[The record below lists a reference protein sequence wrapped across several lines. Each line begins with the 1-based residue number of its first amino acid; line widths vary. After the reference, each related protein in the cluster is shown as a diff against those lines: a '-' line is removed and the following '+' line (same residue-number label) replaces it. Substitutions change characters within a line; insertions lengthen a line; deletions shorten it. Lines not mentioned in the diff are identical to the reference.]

1 MIHFPAIFLFLQS
14 DILTMLTL
22 QDYQNIIKERIKL
35 ESFDG
40 TPGEL
45 YEPINYTM
53 NLGGKRLRPSIT
65 LMACDIFDGR
75 VEEAVDAALGLETFH
90 NFTLLHDDI
99 MDEAP
104 IRRGKPTVYKE
115 WNSNRAILSGDTMMV
130 LAYDF
135 LLNSP
140 KDLLHRLFT
149 IFNRVGKEVCEG
161 QQYDMNFE
169 TKLNVSIPEYLEM
182 IRLKTAVLIGGSMK
196 VGAIIARASE
206 EKCQQIYDFGEN
218 IGMAFQLQDDLLD
231 VFGDTS
237 VFGKSTGGD
246 IRTNK
251 KTYLYLKALEVAS
264 ANDKNK
270 LVALY
275 QTHPQDSTQKVE
287 EVIGLFNKYEI
298 SRLTRDLM
306 EEYYQKAISCL
317 DLLNL
322 EKEKHEVL
330 VGLADVL
337 MKRNS

>member
-1 MIHFPAIFLFLQS
+1 
-14 DILTMLTL
+14 MLTL
-22 QDYQNIIKERIKL
+22 QDYQNIIKERIEV

-40 TPGEL
+40 TPREL
-45 YEPINYTM
+45 YEPISYTM

-65 LMACDIFDGR
+65 LMACDVFNGK

-104 IRRGKPTVYKE
+104 IRRGKPTVYKK
-115 WNSNRAILSGDTMMV
+115 WDANRAILSGDTMMV

-140 KDLLHRLFT
+140 KELLHELFT
-149 IFNRVGKEVCEG
+149 IFNKVGKEVCEG

-169 TKLNVSIPEYLEM
+169 TEPNVSIPEYLEM

-206 EKCQQIYDFGEN
+206 EECERIYDFGEY

-231 VFGDTS
+231 AFGDTS

-251 KTYLYLKALEVAS
+251 KTYLYLKALEVAGS
-264 ANDKNK
+264 EDKNK
-270 LVALY
+270 LADLY
-275 QTHPQDSTQKVE
+275 SSQPADPTKKVE
-287 EVIGLFNKYEI
+287 EVIGLFNKYNI
-298 SRLTRDLM
+298 HKLTRELM
-306 EEYYQKAISCL
+306 EEYYQKAMKCL
-317 DLLNL
+317 NELNL
-322 EKEKHEVL
+322 DREKHDVL
-330 VGLADVL
+330 VGLADIL

>member
-1 MIHFPAIFLFLQS
+1 
-14 DILTMLTL
+14 MLTL
-22 QDYQNIIKERIKL
+22 QDYQNIIKERIKI

-40 TPGEL
+40 TPNEL

-65 LMACDIFDGR
+65 LMACDIFNGK

-104 IRRGKPTVYKE
+104 IRRGKPTVYKN
-115 WNSNRAILSGDTMMV
+115 WDANRAILSGDTMMV

-140 KDLLHRLFT
+140 KDLLHQLFT
-149 IFNRVGKEVCEG
+149 IFNKVGKEVCEG

-169 TKLNVSIPEYLEM
+169 TESDVSIPEYLEM

-206 EKCQQIYDFGEN
+206 EECQRIYDFGEY

-231 VFGDTS
+231 AFGDTT

-251 KTYLYLKALEVAS
+251 KTYLYLKAIEVA
-264 ANDKNK
+264 NK
-270 LVALY
+270 SDRQRLSELFGS
-275 QTHPQDSTQKVE
+275 QPDDSTDKFR
-287 EVIGLFNKYEI
+287 EVLALFNKYEI
-298 SRLTRDLM
+298 SKLTRDLM
-306 EEYYQKAISCL
+306 EDFYQKAMVCMKE
-317 DLLNL
+317 LNL
-322 EKEKHEVL
+322 AHEKQEVL
-330 VGLADVL
+330 IGLADVL

>member
-1 MIHFPAIFLFLQS
+1 
-14 DILTMLTL
+14 MLTL
-22 QDYQNIIKERIKL
+22 QDYQSIIRERLNL
-35 ESFDG
+35 EAFNG
-40 TPGEL
+40 TPTEL

-53 NLGGKRLRPSIT
+53 SLSGKRLRPSIT
-65 LMACDIFDGR
+65 LMACDIFNGR
-75 VEEAVDAALGLETFH
+75 VDEAVDAALGLETFH

-104 IRRGKPTVYKE
+104 IRRGKPTVYKK
-115 WNSNRAILSGDTMMV
+115 WDSNRAILSGDTMMV

-169 TKLNVSIPEYLEM
+169 TKSNVSIPEYLEM

-206 EKCQQIYDFGEN
+206 EDCQRIYEFGEN

-231 VFGDTS
+231 AFGDTS
-237 VFGKSTGGD
+237 IFGKSTGGD

-251 KTYLYLKALEVAS
+251 KTYLYLKALEVANE
-264 ANDKNK
+264 NDKS
-270 LVALY
+270 LLSDLY
-275 QTHPQDSTQKVE
+275 QTHPEDSIPKVK
-287 EVIGLFNKYEI
+287 EVIEIFNKYEI
-298 SRLTRDLM
+298 SKLTRDLM
-306 EEYYQKAISCL
+306 EKYYQKAMECL
-317 DLLNL
+317 SLLNL
-322 EKEKHEVL
+322 EQEKHIVL
-330 VGLADVL
+330 VGLADAL

>member
-1 MIHFPAIFLFLQS
+1 
-14 DILTMLTL
+14 MLSL
-22 QDYQNIIKERIKL
+22 QDYQNIIKERIKI

-40 TPGEL
+40 TPIEL
-45 YEPINYTM
+45 YEPISYTM
-53 NLGGKRLRPSIT
+53 DLGGKRLRPSIT
-65 LMACDIFDGR
+65 LMACDVFDGK

-104 IRRGKPTVYKE
+104 IRRGKPTVYKR
-115 WNSNRAILSGDTMMV
+115 WDSNRAILSGDTMMV

-140 KDLLHRLFT
+140 QDLLHKLFT
-149 IFNRVGKEVCEG
+149 IFNKVGKEVCEG

-169 TKLNVSIPEYLEM
+169 TESNVSIQEYLEM

-206 EKCQQIYDFGEN
+206 EECQRIYDFGEY

-231 VFGDTS
+231 AFGDTS

-251 KTYLYLKALEVAS
+251 KTYLFLKALEVS
-264 ANDKNK
+264 SDVDKSRLAK
-270 LVALY
+270 LY
-275 QTHPQDSTQKVE
+275 KTHPENTDEKVK
-287 EVIGLFNKYEI
+287 EVLDIFNKYEI

-306 EEYYQKAISCL
+306 EEYYQKAMVCL
-317 DLLNL
+317 TELNL
-322 EKEKHEVL
+322 ESEKQDVL